1 MALGTYSDLS
11 TAITSWM
18 EGRADIAAQFD
29 DFLLLAE
36 SDINRLLRVREME
49 TSTSL
54 TPDSDGKATLPSGY
68 LEWRAV
74 IWTGSPRR
82 ELKLI
87 DPMQAEHLY
96 GYRESDTPNHFTV
109 SGSTLQVFP
118 VSTTAISLMY
128 YTAVP
133 ALTSSATTNWL
144 LTKAPNVYV
153 FNICR
158 YASAWLRNEPDEAT
172 FEARFMAAIE
182 RLMADDKGQ
191 RYARAAVLSQG
202 QRP

>member
-1 MALGTYSDLS
+1 MALGTYSGLS

-36 SDINRLLRVREME
+36 ADINRYLRVREME

-54 TPDSDGKATLPSGY
+54 TPSATGAATLPSGY

-74 IWTGSPRR
+74 IWTGTPRR
-82 ELKLI
+82 ELQLI

-96 GYRESDTPNHFTV
+96 GYRESDTPRHFTL
-109 SGSTLQVFP
+109 SASTIQVLP
-118 VSTTAISLMY
+118 VSTTAISLLY

-133 ALTSSATTNWL
+133 ALTSVATTNWL
-144 LTKAPNVYV
+144 LTKAPGVYV
-153 FNICR
+153 AGICR
-158 YASAWLRNEPDEAT
+158 HASLWLRMEQDVMLYEAQ
-172 FEARFMAAIE
+172 FMGEIE

-191 RYARAAVLSQG
+191 RYARGASIGQG